1 MAEVYVVSLSYCM
14 GLLTDQNYQG
24 QRVHPHELSVRAP
37 VYYYYST
44 NEVKPSFLLIP
55 ALG

>member
-1 MAEVYVVSLSYCM
+1 MIKSLIFEPTFSTMAEVYVISLSYCM

-37 VYYYYST
+37 
-44 NEVKPSFLLIP
+44 E
-55 ALG
+55 